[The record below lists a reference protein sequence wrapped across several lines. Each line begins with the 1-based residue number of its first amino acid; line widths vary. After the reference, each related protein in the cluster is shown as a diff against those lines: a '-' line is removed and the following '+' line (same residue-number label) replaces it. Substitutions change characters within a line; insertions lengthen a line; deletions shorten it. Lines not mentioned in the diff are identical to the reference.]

1 MHHHCSGAWTSRS
14 PCCRKPPRWSAAL
27 DTQILPRHNNTQVLE
42 RINNN
47 NQQSTINNNNGTD
60 AEESRTAG
68 ALGGMWCGRGSKRN
82 GFVLVLSCPVVVV
95 PSFLSLP
102 HTRRCCCFAMPPV
115 RKRVPVAQSATAK
128 SSSTSKSCIATNSK
142 SIAEADPKNTN
153 KPKSTTSSTTAKA
166 STSSKT
172 SSKKGAKQPE
182 PKPLP
187 GTSFYAVVAHS
198 EHPDSNEFPS
208 HILYLRQLN
217 NRPDSHKQRHQA
229 TDADGQDA
237 DEYERQRTLV
247 VHNLPIFVT
256 LEQIRSAF
264 GACGSIESIA
274 FGQQPSASDR
284 ARLARWKRR
293 QRASSSN
300 GSTVTKSLHQDF
312 DLNRVAG
319 LTAPASPDP
328 YNDHAQP
335 QQQQQPRETQ
345 PTLSASDRSYEASKR
360 AAAVLEQAA
369 RHRSQSSNYID
380 DDDDNDDDDDDGDA
394 AGGDGE
400 IVLLS
405 NGFAHVVFHDK
416 SSVQKALRLTSVC
429 LRPLD
434 MQRPSRGLE
443 CM

>member
-1 MHHHCSGAWTSRS
+1 
-14 PCCRKPPRWSAAL
+14 
-27 DTQILPRHNNTQVLE
+27 VLE

-47 NQQSTINNNNGTD
+47 QSTTTGPMQKSREQQVLWEGCGV
-60 AEESRTAG
+60 EEG
-68 ALGGMWCGRGSKRN
+68 AREMAL
-82 GFVLVLSCPVVVV
+82 FLSCPVVV
-95 PSFLSLP
+95 PLFLSLP

-335 QQQQQPRETQ
+335 QQQPRETQ

-369 RHRSQSSNYID
+369 RHRSQSSNYND
-380 DDDDNDDDDDDGDA
+380 EDDDNDDDDDDGDA

-434 MQRPSRGLE
+434 MHMPSRGLE